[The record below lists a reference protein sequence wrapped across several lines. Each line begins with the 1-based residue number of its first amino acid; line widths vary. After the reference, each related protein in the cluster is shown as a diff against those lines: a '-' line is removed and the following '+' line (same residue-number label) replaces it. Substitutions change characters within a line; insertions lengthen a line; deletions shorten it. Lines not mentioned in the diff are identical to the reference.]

1 MDKAAQ
7 NQANNAAESSTAPN
21 TSGSASEADNPADAS
36 VRPETAAS
44 EGAAQNIT
52 QSDSAQSEND
62 KPESAKQGS
71 TAAEASPAVTSATT
85 SPAEPSPAAS
95 TPAGATALHVD
106 AMRLDSTHSVYSTDL
121 DPDDDYEE
129 VVEEYATTDA
139 PDGTHREER
148 RITRTTHHP
157 RGKQGDPKA
166 DPQKAGSQKAGT
178 QKAGT
183 PGGPDGAAEIIDVGE
198 PETHT
203 TTIRTV
209 TRTVTDPPR
218 RAPRTRLFRTLSKYR
233 GEKNLAAW
241 EERSSRPM
249 FVASVLYLLAFAAPI
264 MSTRI
269 QEPYDAYL
277 NIIQMILWGLFA
289 ADYCIRLYLA
299 PRRLYFITHN
309 LMNLAIV
316 LLPAW
321 RIVSFLAMIHLTTN
335 RQYKRLSELAVK
347 LFGYTAIF
355 IIMFALAIYSVESSE
370 PGAMIRDLP
379 TAYWWT
385 FTTLATVGYGD
396 VYPITGIGRVIAVV
410 VMLYGVGMV
419 AVATGAL
426 ASWIIEKIGGRE
438 EQEYPA
444 TKADVDD
451 LRQEISELRALLAR
465 EYARREAH
473 DYTLRE
479 VVDEEGVH
487 PVPSE
492 AEAARRAGFSTAS
505 GFSAAGFAAAG
516 FTAPA
521 APGAAAAAS
530 AEATSNAAQGAARAG
545 EPADSSASH
554 EVAVR
559 EQEPV
564 ALLEETRQTFT
575 IIREKFS
582 LRSRKQ

>member
-1 MDKAAQ
+1 MDKAEQ
-7 NQANNAAESSTAPN
+7 NQAENTVKNGTAPN
-21 TSGSASEADNPADAS
+21 TSEGNTSGNTSHNTPS
-36 VRPETAAS
+36 NTAANS
-44 EGAAQNIT
+44 PVN
-52 QSDSAQSEND
+52 
-62 KPESAKQGS
+62 
-71 TAAEASPAVTSATT
+71 SPAN
-85 SPAEPSPAAS
+85 SPAESVPAEAA
-95 TPAGATALHVD
+95 TPRMEAVQVD
-106 AMRLDSTHSVYSTDL
+106 AVQIDSARLDSTHSVYSTDL

-157 RGKQGDPKA
+157 HGKGD
-166 DPQKAGSQKAGT
+166 QKAGT
-178 QKAGT
+178 QGN
-183 PGGPDGAAEIIDVGE
+183 PDGDAEIIDAGE

-269 QEPYDAYL
+269 QEPYDGYL
-277 NIIQMILWGLFA
+277 NILQLILWGLFA

-479 VVDEEGVH
+479 VVDEDGVH
-487 PVPSE
+487 PIPSE
-492 AEAARRAGFSTAS
+492 AEAARRTGFNSAGFTAAAS

-516 FTAPA
+516 FTAPGA
-521 APGAAAAAS
+521 AGTPGVAAAAS
-530 AEATSNAAQGAARAG
+530 AEATSNTAPGAARAG
-545 EPADSSASH
+545 EPADSSVSH

-582 LRSRKQ
+582 LRSRK

>member
-1 MDKAAQ
+1 MDKAEQ
-7 NQANNAAESSTAPN
+7 NQAENTVKNGTEPN
-21 TSGSASEADNPADAS
+21 TSAGNAAKAGYIQSAPAES
-36 VRPETAAS
+36 
-44 EGAAQNIT
+44 GAAKT
-52 QSDSAQSEND
+52 GPAKTSAA
-62 KPESAKQGS
+62 KTSAGVAS
-71 TAAEASPAVTSATT
+71 PAGASPAEASPTEA
-85 SPAEPSPAAS
+85 SPAE
-95 TPAGATALHVD
+95 ATALHVD
-106 AMRLDSTHSVYSTDL
+106 AVQIDSARLDSAHSVYSTDL

-129 VVEEYATTDA
+129 VVEEYATTDE

-157 RGKQGDPKA
+157 RGKGD
-166 DPQKAGSQKAGT
+166 QKAGT
-178 QKAGT
+178 QGS
-183 PGGPDGAAEIIDVGE
+183 PDGAAEIIDAMIDAGE

-218 RAPRTRLFRTLSKYR
+218 RAPRTHLFRTLSKYR

-241 EERSSRPM
+241 EERTSKPM

-269 QEPYDAYL
+269 QEPYDGYL

-396 VYPITGIGRVIAVV
+396 VYPVTGIGRVIAVV

-426 ASWIIEKIGGRE
+426 ASWIIEKIGGME

-479 VVDEEGVH
+479 VVDEDGVH

-492 AEAARRAGFSTAS
+492 AEAARRAGSGAAGFGAAGSGAAGFGTAS
-505 GFSAAGFAAAG
+505 GAAETASATAQAATSTAIG
-516 FTAPA
+516 GTAP
-521 APGAAAAAS
+521 G
-530 AEATSNAAQGAARAG
+530 TARAG
-545 EPADSSASH
+545 EPADSSTSH
-554 EVAVR
+554 EVVVR

-575 IIREKFS
+575 IIREKFA
-582 LRSRKQ
+582 LRSRK

>member
-1 MDKAAQ
+1 MLTVQRNRNANATAQSIIHTMDKAEQ
-7 NQANNAAESSTAPN
+7 NQADNTVKNGTAPK
-21 TSGSASEADNPADAS
+21 ASVENNPAGAS
-36 VRPETAAS
+36 VRPETVASETTGSEAAAENTAKTGYTQSAPAESSAAKTSAAAS
-44 EGAAQNIT
+44 
-52 QSDSAQSEND
+52 
-62 KPESAKQGS
+62 
-71 TAAEASPAVTSATT
+71 
-85 SPAEPSPAAS
+85 SPAE
-95 TPAGATALHVD
+95 ATAPRMEATQVD
-106 AMRLDSTHSVYSTDL
+106 AVQIDSARLDSTHAVYSTDL

-157 RGKQGDPKA
+157 RGKGD
-166 DPQKAGSQKAGT
+166 QKAGP
-178 QKAGT
+178 
-183 PGGPDGAAEIIDVGE
+183 PGNPDGAAEIIDAGE

-241 EERSSRPM
+241 EERSSTPM

-269 QEPYDAYL
+269 QEPYDGYL

-321 RIVSFLAMIHLTTN
+321 RIVSFLAMIHLTAN

-479 VVDEEGVH
+479 VVDEDGVH

-492 AEAARRAGFSTAS
+492 AEAARRAGF
-505 GFSAAGFAAAG
+505 G
-516 FTAPA
+516 
-521 APGAAAAAS
+521 APGFGAAEPASAAAS
-530 AEATSNAAQGAARAG
+530 NTAPGAARAG
-545 EPADSSASH
+545 EPADSSTSH

-575 IIREKFS
+575 IIREKFA
-582 LRSRKQ
+582 LRSRK

>member
-1 MDKAAQ
+1 MDKAEQ
-7 NQANNAAESSTAPN
+7 NQAENTVKNGTAPNASVENNPVGASARPETVASETTASEAAAENTAKAGYTQSAPAESSAAK
-21 TSGSASEADNPADAS
+21 TSA
-36 VRPETAAS
+36 AAS
-44 EGAAQNIT
+44 
-52 QSDSAQSEND
+52 
-62 KPESAKQGS
+62 
-71 TAAEASPAVTSATT
+71 
-85 SPAEPSPAAS
+85 SPAE
-95 TPAGATALHVD
+95 ATAPRMEAVQVD
-106 AMRLDSTHSVYSTDL
+106 AVQIDSARLDSTHSVYSTDL

-157 RGKQGDPKA
+157 HGKQGD
-166 DPQKAGSQKAGT
+166 QKTGT
-178 QKAGT
+178 S
-183 PGGPDGAAEIIDVGE
+183 GGPDGAAEIIDAGE

-269 QEPYDAYL
+269 QEPYDGYL
-277 NIIQMILWGLFA
+277 NILQLILWGLFA

-321 RIVSFLAMIHLTTN
+321 RIVSFLAMIYMTAN

-370 PGAMIRDLP
+370 SGAMIRDLP

-479 VVDEEGVH
+479 VVDEDGVH

-492 AEAARRAGFSTAS
+492 AEAARRTGFNSAGFT
-505 GFSAAGFAAAG
+505 AAGFAAAG
-516 FTAPA
+516 FTAPGT
-521 APGAAAAAS
+521 PGVPEPSSATTPEASAAAS
-530 AEATSNAAQGAARAG
+530 NTA
-545 EPADSSASH
+545 SSTSH

-582 LRSRKQ
+582 LRSRK

>member
-1 MDKAAQ
+1 MDKAEQ
-7 NQANNAAESSTAPN
+7 NQAENTVKNGTAPN
-21 TSGSASEADNPADAS
+21 TSEGNTSGNISGDNPAGAS
-36 VRPETAAS
+36 VRPETTASETAPAAAS
-44 EGAAQNIT
+44 
-52 QSDSAQSEND
+52 
-62 KPESAKQGS
+62 P
-71 TAAEASPAVTSATT
+71 AEASSAAA
-85 SPAEPSPAAS
+85 SPAES
-95 TPAGATALHVD
+95 TALHVD
-106 AMRLDSTHSVYSTDL
+106 AVQIDNARLDSAHSVYSTDL

-157 RGKQGDPKA
+157 RGKGD
-166 DPQKAGSQKAGT
+166 QKAGAPKTGSQKADSQGN
-178 QKAGT
+178 
-183 PGGPDGAAEIIDVGE
+183 PDDAAEMIDPGE

-269 QEPYDAYL
+269 QEPYDGYL

-321 RIVSFLAMIHLTTN
+321 RIVSFLAMIYMTAN

-396 VYPITGIGRVIAVV
+396 VYPVTGIGRVIAVV

-479 VVDEEGVH
+479 VVDEDGVH

-492 AEAARRAGFSTAS
+492 AEAARRAGF
-505 GFSAAGFAAAG
+505 GAAG
-516 FTAPA
+516 FTAP
-521 APGAAAAAS
+521 GAAEPASAAAQKAS
-530 AEATSNAAQGAARAG
+530 AEATSNTAPGAAPSAVQAG
-545 EPADSSASH
+545 EPADSSTSH
-554 EVAVR
+554 EVVVR

-575 IIREKFS
+575 IIREKFA
-582 LRSRKQ
+582 LRSRK

>member
-1 MDKAAQ
+1 MDKAEQ
-7 NQANNAAESSTAPN
+7 NQAENTVKNGTAPN
-21 TSGSASEADNPADAS
+21 KSSSPTGDAPVHAESAASETSASEAAAEN
-36 VRPETAAS
+36 TAQA
-44 EGAAQNIT
+44 GYT
-52 QSDSAQSEND
+52 QSAPAETSA
-62 KPESAKQGS
+62 AK
-71 TAAEASPAVTSATT
+71 TEASPA
-85 SPAEPSPAAS
+85 AAN
-95 TPAGATALHVD
+95 TVQVD
-106 AMRLDSTHSVYSTDL
+106 AMRLDSSRAVYSNDL
-121 DPDDDYEE
+121 NPDDDYEE

-157 RGKQGDPKA
+157 HGKGD
-166 DPQKAGSQKAGT
+166 QKAGT

-183 PGGPDGAAEIIDVGE
+183 QGSPDGAPEIIDAGE

-209 TRTVTDPPR
+209 TRTETHPEAP
-218 RAPRTRLFRTLSKYR
+218 AHTPRTRLFRTLSKYR

-241 EERSSRPM
+241 EDRTSTPM

-269 QEPYDAYL
+269 QEPYDGYL
-277 NIIQMILWGLFA
+277 NIIQLILWGLFA
-289 ADYCIRLYLA
+289 ADYCVRLYLA

-321 RIVSFLAMIHLTTN
+321 RIVSFLAMIHLTAN
-335 RQYKRLSELAVK
+335 RQYKRLSELAMK

-410 VMLYGVGMV
+410 VMLYGVGLV

-426 ASWIIEKIGGRE
+426 ASWIIEKIGGVE
-438 EQEYPA
+438 EQEHPA

-473 DYTLRE
+473 DCRLRE
-479 VVDEEGVH
+479 VVDEDGVH

-492 AEAARRAGFSTAS
+492 AEAARRDGFAGA
-505 GFSAAGFAAAG
+505 GFSAAGFAA
-516 FTAPA
+516 
-521 APGAAAAAS
+521 PGAASAAS
-530 AEATSNAAQGAARAG
+530 AEATPGAARADDSG
-545 EPADSSASH
+545 EASAPSTSH

-582 LRSRKQ
+582 LRSRK

>member
-21 TSGSASEADNPADAS
+21 TSGSASEADNPAGAS
-36 VRPETAAS
+36 VRPETTASETAPAAAS
-44 EGAAQNIT
+44 
-52 QSDSAQSEND
+52 
-62 KPESAKQGS
+62 P
-71 TAAEASPAVTSATT
+71 AEASSAAA
-85 SPAEPSPAAS
+85 SPAES
-95 TPAGATALHVD
+95 TALHVD
-106 AMRLDSTHSVYSTDL
+106 AVQIDSARLDSTHSVYSTDL
-121 DPDDDYEE
+121 NPDDDYEE

-157 RGKQGDPKA
+157 HGKGD
-166 DPQKAGSQKAGT
+166 QKAGT

-183 PGGPDGAAEIIDVGE
+183 QGNPDSAAEIIDAGE

-269 QEPYDAYL
+269 QEPYDGYL
-277 NIIQMILWGLFA
+277 NILQLILWGLFA

-451 LRQEISELRALLAR
+451 LHQEISELRALLAR
-465 EYARREAH
+465 EYARREAR

-479 VVDEEGVH
+479 VVDEDGVH

-492 AEAARRAGFSTAS
+492 AEAARRAGFS
-505 GFSAAGFAAAG
+505 AAGFAAAG
-516 FTAPA
+516 FTAPGAAEPASA
-521 APGAAAAAS
+521 APAAS
-530 AEATSNAAQGAARAG
+530 AEATSNTAPGAARAG
-545 EPADSSASH
+545 EPADSSTSH

-582 LRSRKQ
+582 LRSRK

>member
-1 MDKAAQ
+1 MDKAEQ
-7 NQANNAAESSTAPN
+7 NQAENTVKNGTAPN
-21 TSGSASEADNPADAS
+21 TSAGNTSGNTSGNIPGNSPVGAS
-36 VRPETAAS
+36 VRPETTASGTTAS
-44 EGAAQNIT
+44 E
-52 QSDSAQSEND
+52 
-62 KPESAKQGS
+62 
-71 TAAEASPAVTSATT
+71 TAPAEASPAES
-85 SPAEPSPAAS
+85 
-95 TPAGATALHVD
+95 TALHVD
-106 AMRLDSTHSVYSTDL
+106 AVQIDSARLDSAHSVYSADL

-157 RGKQGDPKA
+157 RGKGD
-166 DPQKAGSQKAGT
+166 QKAGALNAGDQKAGT
-178 QKAGT
+178 QGN
-183 PGGPDGAAEIIDVGE
+183 PDGAAEMIGAEMIDAGE

-233 GEKNLAAW
+233 GEKNLAEW

-269 QEPYDAYL
+269 QEPYDGYL

-370 PGAMIRDLP
+370 PGTMIRDLP

-396 VYPITGIGRVIAVV
+396 VYPVTGIGRVIAVV

-479 VVDEEGVH
+479 VVDEDGVH

-492 AEAARRAGFSTAS
+492 AEAARRAGSD
-505 GFSAAGFAAAG
+505 AAG
-516 FTAPA
+516 FTAPVA
-521 APGAAAAAS
+521 SEATSNTAPGAAPS
-530 AEATSNAAQGAARAG
+530 AVQAG
-545 EPADSSASH
+545 EPADSSTSH
-554 EVAVR
+554 EVVVR
-559 EQEPV
+559 EQEPI

-575 IIREKFS
+575 IIREKFA
-582 LRSRKQ
+582 LRSRK

>member
-1 MDKAAQ
+1 MDKAEQ
-7 NQANNAAESSTAPN
+7 NQADNTVKNGTAPK
-21 TSGSASEADNPADAS
+21 ASVENNPAGAS
-36 VRPETAAS
+36 VRPETTASETAPAAAS
-44 EGAAQNIT
+44 
-52 QSDSAQSEND
+52 
-62 KPESAKQGS
+62 P
-71 TAAEASPAVTSATT
+71 AEASSAAA
-85 SPAEPSPAAS
+85 SPAES
-95 TPAGATALHVD
+95 TALHVD
-106 AMRLDSTHSVYSTDL
+106 AVQIDSARLDSTHSVYSSDL

-157 RGKQGDPKA
+157 HGKGD
-166 DPQKAGSQKAGT
+166 QKAGT
-178 QKAGT
+178 QKAGAQSN
-183 PGGPDGAAEIIDVGE
+183 PDGAAEIIDAGE

-241 EERSSRPM
+241 EERSSTPM

-479 VVDEEGVH
+479 VVDEDGVH

-492 AEAARRAGFSTAS
+492 AEAARRTGFGTAGFSAT
-505 GFSAAGFAAAG
+505 GF
-516 FTAPA
+516 A
-521 APGAAAAAS
+521 APGAS
-530 AEATSNAAQGAARAG
+530 ADAPNAVPTEESAG
-545 EPADSSASH
+545 SSASH

>member
-1 MDKAAQ
+1 MDKAEQ
-7 NQANNAAESSTAPN
+7 NHVENTVKNGTAPN
-21 TSGSASEADNPADAS
+21 TSADNIPGN
-36 VRPETAAS
+36 TAAS
-44 EGAAQNIT
+44 SPA
-52 QSDSAQSEND
+52 DSAS
-62 KPESAKQGS
+62 
-71 TAAEASPAVTSATT
+71 AEATAPGMEAVQADAVQIDSA
-85 SPAEPSPAAS
+85 
-95 TPAGATALHVD
+95 
-106 AMRLDSTHSVYSTDL
+106 RLDSTHSLYSTDL

-157 RGKQGDPKA
+157 RGKQGDPNA
-166 DPQKAGSQKAGT
+166 DSQKAGS
-178 QKAGT
+178 
-183 PGGPDGAAEIIDVGE
+183 PGNPDGSAEIIDAGE

-241 EERSSRPM
+241 EERSSTPM

-277 NIIQMILWGLFA
+277 NIVQMILWSLFA

-335 RQYKRLSELAVK
+335 RQYKRLSELAMK

-410 VMLYGVGMV
+410 VMLYGVGLV

-479 VVDEEGVH
+479 VVDEDGVY

-492 AEAARRAGFSTAS
+492 AEAARRAGFNSAGFSTAS

-516 FTAPA
+516 FTAPGTPG
-521 APGAAAAAS
+521 APGTSGVAGAPAEPASTATSAASAAAS
-530 AEATSNAAQGAARAG
+530 NTTPGAARAG

>member
-1 MDKAAQ
+1 MDRMAR
-7 NQANNAAESSTAPN
+7 NQAEHENKLEK
-21 TSGSASEADNPADAS
+21 NPAETDPAGAS
-36 VRPETAAS
+36 VRPETTASRTTAS
-44 EGAAQNIT
+44 E
-52 QSDSAQSEND
+52 
-62 KPESAKQGS
+62 
-71 TAAEASPAVTSATT
+71 TAPAEASPAEANPAAA
-85 SPAEPSPAAS
+85 SPAEASPAES
-95 TPAGATALHVD
+95 TALHVD
-106 AMRLDSTHSVYSTDL
+106 AVQIDSAHAVYSTDL

-157 RGKQGDPKA
+157 RGKGD
-166 DPQKAGSQKAGT
+166 

-183 PGGPDGAAEIIDVGE
+183 PNTGTRGNPDGAAEMIDAGE

-241 EERSSRPM
+241 EERSSTPM

-269 QEPYDAYL
+269 QEPYDGYL

-396 VYPITGIGRVIAVV
+396 VYPVTGIGRVIAVV

-479 VVDEEGVH
+479 VVDEDGVH
-487 PVPSE
+487 PIPSE
-492 AEAARRAGFSTAS
+492 AEAARRAGFGAPSFGAAEPA
-505 GFSAAGFAAAG
+505 SAA
-516 FTAPA
+516 TSNT
-521 APGAAAAAS
+521 APGAAR
-530 AEATSNAAQGAARAG
+530 TG
-545 EPADSSASH
+545 EPADSSTSH

-559 EQEPV
+559 EQEPI

-575 IIREKFS
+575 IIREKFA
-582 LRSRKQ
+582 LRSRK

>member
-1 MDKAAQ
+1 MDKAEQ
-7 NQANNAAESSTAPN
+7 NQAENTVKNGTAPN
-21 TSGSASEADNPADAS
+21 
-36 VRPETAAS
+36 AS
-44 EGAAQNIT
+44 EGNTSRNIPG
-52 QSDSAQSEND
+52 NN
-62 KPESAKQGS
+62 PGN
-71 TAAEASPAVTSATT
+71 TATSSPAS
-85 SPAEPSPAAS
+85 SPAESASAEAA
-95 TPAGATALHVD
+95 TPGMEAVQVD
-106 AMRLDSTHSVYSTDL
+106 AVQIDSARLDSTHSVYSNDL

-157 RGKQGDPKA
+157 HGKGD
-166 DPQKAGSQKAGT
+166 

-233 GEKNLAAW
+233 GEKNLAEW

-269 QEPYDAYL
+269 QEPYDGYL

-355 IIMFALAIYSVESSE
+355 IIMFALSIYSVESSE

-379 TAYWWT
+379 TAYWWM

-396 VYPITGIGRVIAVV
+396 VYPVTGIGRVIAVI
-410 VMLYGVGMV
+410 VMLYGGGLV

-426 ASWIIEKIGGRE
+426 ASWIIEKFGGRE

-465 EYARREAH
+465 EYARREAR

-479 VVDEEGVH
+479 VVDEDGVH
-487 PVPSE
+487 PVPSD
-492 AEAARRAGFSTAS
+492 AEAARRAGFS
-505 GFSAAGFAAAG
+505 AAAG
-516 FTAPA
+516 FTAPGTPG

-530 AEATSNAAQGAARAG
+530 AEATPNTAPGAARAG

>member
-1 MDKAAQ
+1 MDKAEQ
-7 NQANNAAESSTAPN
+7 NQTDNTVKNGTAPN
-21 TSGSASEADNPADAS
+21 TSGNTSGNIPGNSPAGAS
-36 VRPETAAS
+36 VRSETTASGPAVSEAAPA
-44 EGAAQNIT
+44 EAIPAEATTPRMEAVQADAVQI
-52 QSDSAQSEND
+52 DSA
-62 KPESAKQGS
+62 
-71 TAAEASPAVTSATT
+71 
-85 SPAEPSPAAS
+85 
-95 TPAGATALHVD
+95 
-106 AMRLDSTHSVYSTDL
+106 RLDSAHSVYSTDL

-129 VVEEYATTDA
+129 VVEEYATTDE

-157 RGKQGDPKA
+157 HGKGD
-166 DPQKAGSQKAGT
+166 QKAGT

-183 PGGPDGAAEIIDVGE
+183 QGNPDDAAEIIDAGE

-218 RAPRTRLFRTLSKYR
+218 RTPRTRLFRTLSKYR

-241 EERSSRPM
+241 EDRTSTPM

-269 QEPYDAYL
+269 QEPYDGYL

-289 ADYCIRLYLA
+289 ADYCVRLYLA

-321 RIVSFLAMIHLTTN
+321 RIVSFLAMIHLTAN
-335 RQYKRLSELAVK
+335 RQYKRLSELGMK

-355 IIMFALAIYSVESSE
+355 IIMFALSIYSVESSE

-379 TAYWWT
+379 TAYWWM

-396 VYPITGIGRVIAVV
+396 VYPVTGIGRVIAVI
-410 VMLYGVGMV
+410 VMLYGGGLV

-426 ASWIIEKIGGRE
+426 ASWIIEKFGGRE

-465 EYARREAH
+465 EYARREAR

-479 VVDEEGVH
+479 VVDEDGVH
-487 PVPSE
+487 PVPSD
-492 AEAARRAGFSTAS
+492 AEAARRAGFGTA
-505 GFSAAGFAAAG
+505 GFSATGF
-516 FTAPA
+516 A
-521 APGAAAAAS
+521 APGAS
-530 AEATSNAAQGAARAG
+530 ADAPNAAPAEEPG
-545 EPADSSASH
+545 ESSTSH

>member
-1 MDKAAQ
+1 MDKAEQ
-7 NQANNAAESSTAPN
+7 NQADNTVKNGTAPK
-21 TSGSASEADNPADAS
+21 ASVENNPAGAS
-36 VRPETAAS
+36 VRPETVASETTGSEAAAENTAKTGYTQSAPAESSAAKTSAAAS
-44 EGAAQNIT
+44 
-52 QSDSAQSEND
+52 
-62 KPESAKQGS
+62 
-71 TAAEASPAVTSATT
+71 
-85 SPAEPSPAAS
+85 SPAEATTPRIEAAQ
-95 TPAGATALHVD
+95 VD
-106 AMRLDSTHSVYSTDL
+106 AVQIDSARLDSSRAVYSTDL

-157 RGKQGDPKA
+157 RGKQGD
-166 DPQKAGSQKAGT
+166 QKGT
-178 QKAGT
+178 
-183 PGGPDGAAEIIDVGE
+183 PDGAPEIIDAGE

-241 EERSSRPM
+241 EDRTSTPM

-269 QEPYDAYL
+269 QEPYDGYL
-277 NIIQMILWGLFA
+277 NIIQLILWGLFA
-289 ADYCIRLYLA
+289 ADYCVRLYLA

-321 RIVSFLAMIHLTTN
+321 RIVSFLAMIHLTAN
-335 RQYKRLSELAVK
+335 RQYKRLSELAMK

-355 IIMFALAIYSVESSE
+355 IIMFALSIYSVESSE

-410 VMLYGVGMV
+410 VMLYGVGLV

-426 ASWIIEKIGGRE
+426 ASWIIEKIGGVE
-438 EQEYPA
+438 EQEHPA

-473 DYTLRE
+473 DCRLRE
-479 VVDEEGVH
+479 VVDEDGVH

-492 AEAARRAGFSTAS
+492 AEAARSAGFSTAS

-516 FTAPA
+516 FTAPG
-521 APGAAAAAS
+521 APGTSGATAAAS
-530 AEATSNAAQGAARAG
+530 AAASNTVPGAARAG

>member
-1 MDKAAQ
+1 MDKAEQ
-7 NQANNAAESSTAPN
+7 NQAENTVKNGTAPN
-21 TSGSASEADNPADAS
+21 TSAGNSSGDSLAGAS
-36 VRPETAAS
+36 VRPETTASETAPAAAS
-44 EGAAQNIT
+44 
-52 QSDSAQSEND
+52 
-62 KPESAKQGS
+62 P
-71 TAAEASPAVTSATT
+71 AEASPAES
-85 SPAEPSPAAS
+85 
-95 TPAGATALHVD
+95 TALPVD
-106 AMRLDSTHSVYSTDL
+106 AVQIDSARLDSAHAVYSTDL

-129 VVEEYATTDA
+129 VVEEYATTDE

-157 RGKQGDPKA
+157 RGKGDPKA
-166 DPQKAGSQKAGT
+166 GAPNAGALKTGARKTGSQKAGT
-178 QKAGT
+178 QGN
-183 PGGPDGAAEIIDVGE
+183 PDGAAEMIDAEMIDAGE

-233 GEKNLAAW
+233 GEKNLAEW
-241 EERSSRPM
+241 EDRSSTPM

-269 QEPYDAYL
+269 QEPYDGYL

-321 RIVSFLAMIHLTTN
+321 RIVSFLAMIYMTAN

-370 PGAMIRDLP
+370 PGTMIRDLP

-396 VYPITGIGRVIAVV
+396 VYPVTGIGRVIAVV

-479 VVDEEGVH
+479 VVDEDGVH

-492 AEAARRAGFSTAS
+492 AEAARRAGF
-505 GFSAAGFAAAG
+505 GAAGFGATGFTAEGFTAEG

-521 APGAAAAAS
+521 AS
-530 AEATSNAAQGAARAG
+530 EATSNTAPGAAPGTAQAG
-545 EPADSSASH
+545 EPADSSTSY

-559 EQEPV
+559 EQEPI

-575 IIREKFS
+575 IIREKFA
-582 LRSRKQ
+582 LRSRK

>member
-1 MDKAAQ
+1 MDKAEQ
-7 NQANNAAESSTAPN
+7 NQAENTVKNGTAPN
-21 TSGSASEADNPADAS
+21 ASAGNTSSNISGDNPAGAS
-36 VRPETAAS
+36 VRPETTASETAPAAAS
-44 EGAAQNIT
+44 
-52 QSDSAQSEND
+52 
-62 KPESAKQGS
+62 P
-71 TAAEASPAVTSATT
+71 AEASSAAA
-85 SPAEPSPAAS
+85 SPAES
-95 TPAGATALHVD
+95 TALHVD
-106 AMRLDSTHSVYSTDL
+106 AVQIDSARLDSTHSVYSTDL

-157 RGKQGDPKA
+157 HGKGD
-166 DPQKAGSQKAGT
+166 QKAGT
-178 QKAGT
+178 QGN
-183 PGGPDGAAEIIDVGE
+183 PDGAAEIIDAGE

-269 QEPYDAYL
+269 QEPYDGYL

-479 VVDEEGVH
+479 VVDEDGVH
-487 PVPSE
+487 PIPSE
-492 AEAARRAGFSTAS
+492 AEAARRTGFGTAGFSAT
-505 GFSAAGFAAAG
+505 GFAAAG

-545 EPADSSASH
+545 EPAESSASH

-582 LRSRKQ
+582 LRSRK

>member
-1 MDKAAQ
+1 MDKAEQ
-7 NQANNAAESSTAPN
+7 NQAENTVKNGTAPKASVEN
-21 TSGSASEADNPADAS
+21 NPAGVSVRSETVASETTGS
-36 VRPETAAS
+36 ETA
-44 EGAAQNIT
+44 
-52 QSDSAQSEND
+52 
-62 KPESAKQGS
+62 P
-71 TAAEASPAVTSATT
+71 AEASPTEAT
-85 SPAEPSPAAS
+85 PAEAAA
-95 TPAGATALHVD
+95 PGMEAVQVD
-106 AMRLDSTHSVYSTDL
+106 AVQIDSARLDSTHSVYSTDL

-157 RGKQGDPKA
+157 HGKGD
-166 DPQKAGSQKAGT
+166 QKAGT
-178 QKAGT
+178 QGN
-183 PGGPDGAAEIIDVGE
+183 PDGAAEIIDAGE

-241 EERSSRPM
+241 EDRSSRPM

-269 QEPYDAYL
+269 QEPYDGYL
-277 NIIQMILWGLFA
+277 NILQLILWGLFA

-321 RIVSFLAMIHLTTN
+321 RIVSFLAMIYMTAN

-479 VVDEEGVH
+479 VVDEDGVH

-492 AEAARRAGFSTAS
+492 AEAARRTGFGTAGFSAT
-505 GFSAAGFAAAG
+505 GFAA
-516 FTAPA
+516 PS
-521 APGAAAAAS
+521 AS
-530 AEATSNAAQGAARAG
+530 ADAPNAVPT
-545 EPADSSASH
+545 EESADSSTPH

>member
-1 MDKAAQ
+1 MDKAEQ
-7 NQANNAAESSTAPN
+7 NQANNTAENSTTPAA
-21 TSGSASEADNPADAS
+21 SGSSLGSAAGSAPKVNSPAGAPVCPEA
-36 VRPETAAS
+36 AAS
-44 EGAAQNIT
+44 ETPAQN
-52 QSDSAQSEND
+52 SAQQD
-62 KPESAKQGS
+62 SAKQGS
-71 TAAEASPAVTSATT
+71 TAAETT
-85 SPAEPSPAAS
+85 PAAS
-95 TPAGATALHVD
+95 APAEATALHVD
-106 AMRLDSTHSVYSTDL
+106 AVRLDSSHSVYSADL

-129 VVEEYATTDA
+129 VVEEYATTDE

-157 RGKQGDPKA
+157 HGKQGDPQA
-166 DPQKAGSQKAGT
+166 NAQ
-178 QKAGT
+178 
-183 PGGPDGAAEIIDVGE
+183 GAPEIIDAGE

-241 EERSSRPM
+241 EDRTSTPM

-269 QEPYDAYL
+269 QEPYDGYL
-277 NIIQMILWGLFA
+277 NIIQLILWGLFA
-289 ADYCIRLYLA
+289 ADYCVRLYLA

-321 RIVSFLAMIHLTTN
+321 RIVSFLAMIHLTAN
-335 RQYKRLSELAVK
+335 RQYKRLSELAMK

-370 PGAMIRDLP
+370 PGSMIRDLP

-396 VYPITGIGRVIAVV
+396 VYPVTGIGRVIAVV

-426 ASWIIEKIGGRE
+426 ASWIIEKIGGME
-438 EQEYPA
+438 EQEHPA

-473 DYTLRE
+473 DCRLRE

-492 AEAARRAGFSTAS
+492 AEAARSTGFVAAESGSATSTGTSRAARDDDS
-505 GFSAAGFAAAG
+505 GE
-516 FTAPA
+516 
-521 APGAAAAAS
+521 AS
-530 AEATSNAAQGAARAG
+530 A
-545 EPADSSASH
+545 SSTSH

>member
-7 NQANNAAESSTAPN
+7 NQANNTAENSTTPAA
-21 TSGSASEADNPADAS
+21 SGSAPEANSPAGAS
-36 VRPETAAS
+36 VRPEAAAS
-44 EGAAQNIT
+44 ETPAQN
-52 QSDSAQSEND
+52 SAQQDST
-62 KPESAKQGS
+62 KQGS
-71 TAAEASPAVTSATT
+71 AAAETT
-85 SPAEPSPAAS
+85 PAAS
-95 TPAGATALHVD
+95 TSAASAPAGAPALHVD
-106 AMRLDSTHSVYSTDL
+106 AVQIDSAPLASTHSVYSPAL
-121 DPDDDYEE
+121 DPADDYEE

-157 RGKQGDPKA
+157 HGKQGD
-166 DPQKAGSQKAGT
+166 QKGT
-178 QKAGT
+178 QKSGT
-183 PGGPDGAAEIIDVGE
+183 QGSPDGAAEIIDAGE
-198 PETHT
+198 PETRT

-241 EERSSRPM
+241 EERSSTPM

-479 VVDEEGVH
+479 VVDEDGVH

-492 AEAARRAGFSTAS
+492 AEAAHRTGFGTAGFSAT
-505 GFSAAGFAAAG
+505 GFAAPSASAD
-516 FTAPA
+516 APNA
-521 APGAAAAAS
+521 APTEES
-530 AEATSNAAQGAARAG
+530 AE
-545 EPADSSASH
+545 SSASH

>member
-1 MDKAAQ
+1 MDKAEQ
-7 NQANNAAESSTAPN
+7 NQAENTVKNGTAPN
-21 TSGSASEADNPADAS
+21 TSAGNSSAENTSGNIPANSAGNSPAGAS
-36 VRPETAAS
+36 VRPETTAS
-44 EGAAQNIT
+44 ETAPAA
-52 QSDSAQSEND
+52 
-62 KPESAKQGS
+62 
-71 TAAEASPAVTSATT
+71 ASPAAA
-85 SPAEPSPAAS
+85 SPAES
-95 TPAGATALHVD
+95 TALPVD
-106 AMRLDSTHSVYSTDL
+106 AVQIDSARLDSAHAVYSTDL

-157 RGKQGDPKA
+157 RGKGD
-166 DPQKAGSQKAGT
+166 QKAGAPNADAPKTGTRKAGT
-178 QKAGT
+178 QGN
-183 PGGPDGAAEIIDVGE
+183 PDDPAAEIIDAGE

-241 EERSSRPM
+241 EERSSTPM

-269 QEPYDAYL
+269 QEPYDGYL

-396 VYPITGIGRVIAVV
+396 VYPVTGIGRVIAVV

-479 VVDEEGVH
+479 VVDEDGVH

-492 AEAARRAGFSTAS
+492 AEAARRAGFS
-505 GFSAAGFAAAG
+505 AAGFGAAE
-516 FTAPA
+516 PA
-521 APGAAAAAS
+521 SAVASTTAPGAVRN
-530 AEATSNAAQGAARAG
+530 TAQAG
-545 EPADSSASH
+545 DPADSSTSH

-575 IIREKFS
+575 IIREKFA
-582 LRSRKQ
+582 LRSRK

>member
-1 MDKAAQ
+1 MLTVQRNRNANATAQSIIHTMDKAEQ
-7 NQANNAAESSTAPN
+7 NQADNTVENGTAPN
-21 TSGSASEADNPADAS
+21 TSGNIPGNNPAGAS
-36 VRPETAAS
+36 VRPETVAS
-44 EGAAQNIT
+44 EAAAENT
-52 QSDSAQSEND
+52 ASE
-62 KPESAKQGS
+62 
-71 TAAEASPAVTSATT
+71 TAPAEASPTEATPAEATT
-85 SPAEPSPAAS
+85 PRMEAVQ
-95 TPAGATALHVD
+95 VD
-106 AMRLDSTHSVYSTDL
+106 AVQIDSARLDSTHSVYSTDL

-157 RGKQGDPKA
+157 HGKQGDPKA
-166 DPQKAGSQKAGT
+166 GT
-178 QKAGT
+178 QKAGS
-183 PGGPDGAAEIIDVGE
+183 PGGPDGDAEIIDVGE
-198 PETHT
+198 PETRT

-269 QEPYDAYL
+269 QEPYDGYL

-479 VVDEEGVH
+479 VVDEDGVH

-492 AEAARRAGFSTAS
+492 AEAARRAGFSAG
-505 GFSAAGFAAAG
+505 GFGAAGFAAAG

-521 APGAAAAAS
+521 AAAAS
-530 AEATSNAAQGAARAG
+530 AEATSNTAQGAAQAG

>member
-1 MDKAAQ
+1 MDKAEQ
-7 NQANNAAESSTAPN
+7 NQAENTVKNGTTPNASEGNTAGN
-21 TSGSASEADNPADAS
+21 TAGSASGN
-36 VRPETAAS
+36 TAAS
-44 EGAAQNIT
+44 
-52 QSDSAQSEND
+52 
-62 KPESAKQGS
+62 
-71 TAAEASPAVTSATT
+71 SPVN
-85 SPAEPSPAAS
+85 SPAESASAEATTPGMEAAQ
-95 TPAGATALHVD
+95 VD
-106 AMRLDSTHSVYSTDL
+106 AVQIDSARLDSTHSVYSTDL

-157 RGKQGDPKA
+157 HGKGD
-166 DPQKAGSQKAGT
+166 QKAGT

-183 PGGPDGAAEIIDVGE
+183 QGNPDSAAEIIDAGE

-269 QEPYDAYL
+269 QEPYDGYL
-277 NIIQMILWGLFA
+277 NILQLILWGLFA

-479 VVDEEGVH
+479 VVDEDGVH

-516 FTAPA
+516 FTAPG
-521 APGAAAAAS
+521 APGTSGATAAAS
-530 AEATSNAAQGAARAG
+530 AEATSNTAQGAARAG
-545 EPADSSASH
+545 EPADSSTSH

-582 LRSRKQ
+582 LRSRK

>member
-1 MDKAAQ
+1 MDKAEQ
-7 NQANNAAESSTAPN
+7 NQAENTVKNGTTPN
-21 TSGSASEADNPADAS
+21 TSEGNTSGNISGDNPAGAS
-36 VRPETAAS
+36 VRPETTASETAPAAAS
-44 EGAAQNIT
+44 
-52 QSDSAQSEND
+52 
-62 KPESAKQGS
+62 P
-71 TAAEASPAVTSATT
+71 AEASSAAA
-85 SPAEPSPAAS
+85 SPAES
-95 TPAGATALHVD
+95 TALHVD
-106 AMRLDSTHSVYSTDL
+106 AVQIDSARLDSTHSVYSTDL
-121 DPDDDYEE
+121 NPDDDYEE

-157 RGKQGDPKA
+157 HGKGD
-166 DPQKAGSQKAGT
+166 

-183 PGGPDGAAEIIDVGE
+183 PKAGTQGNPDGAAEIIDAGE

-241 EERSSRPM
+241 EDRTSTPM

-269 QEPYDAYL
+269 QEPYDGYL

-289 ADYCIRLYLA
+289 ADYCVRLYLA

-451 LRQEISELRALLAR
+451 LHQEISELRALLAR
-465 EYARREAH
+465 EYARREAR

-479 VVDEEGVH
+479 VVDEDGVH

-492 AEAARRAGFSTAS
+492 AEAARRAGFS
-505 GFSAAGFAAAG
+505 AAGFAAAG
-516 FTAPA
+516 FTAPGAAEPASA
-521 APGAAAAAS
+521 APAAS
-530 AEATSNAAQGAARAG
+530 AEATSNTAPGAARAG
-545 EPADSSASH
+545 EPADSSTSH

-582 LRSRKQ
+582 LRSRK

>member
-1 MDKAAQ
+1 MDKAEQ
-7 NQANNAAESSTAPN
+7 NQADNTVANSTTPNKSSSPTGDTSVHAESAASET
-21 TSGSASEADNPADAS
+21 SASEA
-36 VRPETAAS
+36 AA
-44 EGAAQNIT
+44 ENAVKAGYT
-52 QSDSAQSEND
+52 QSAPAET
-62 KPESAKQGS
+62 S
-71 TAAEASPAVTSATT
+71 TGVASPSEASPA
-85 SPAEPSPAAS
+85 AAN
-95 TPAGATALHVD
+95 TVQVD

-129 VVEEYATTDA
+129 VVEEYATTDE

-157 RGKQGDPKA
+157 HGKGDP
-166 DPQKAGSQKAGT
+166 
-178 QKAGT
+178 KAGT

-241 EERSSRPM
+241 EERSSTPM

-451 LRQEISELRALLAR
+451 LRQEISELRAMLAR

-479 VVDEEGVH
+479 VVDEDGVH

-492 AEAARRAGFSTAS
+492 AEAARRTGFGTAGFSAT
-505 GFSAAGFAAAG
+505 GFAA
-516 FTAPA
+516 PS
-521 APGAAAAAS
+521 AS
-530 AEATSNAAQGAARAG
+530 ADAPNAVPT
-545 EPADSSASH
+545 EESADSSASH

-582 LRSRKQ
+582 LRSRK

>member
-1 MDKAAQ
+1 MDKAEQ
-7 NQANNAAESSTAPN
+7 NQAENTVKNGTAPN
-21 TSGSASEADNPADAS
+21 TSEGNTAGSASGN
-36 VRPETAAS
+36 TAA
-44 EGAAQNIT
+44 N
-52 QSDSAQSEND
+52 
-62 KPESAKQGS
+62 
-71 TAAEASPAVTSATT
+71 SPAS
-85 SPAEPSPAAS
+85 SPAESVSAEAAA
-95 TPAGATALHVD
+95 PGMEAVQAD
-106 AMRLDSTHSVYSTDL
+106 AVQIDSARLDSTHSVYSTDL
-121 DPDDDYEE
+121 NPDDDYEE

-157 RGKQGDPKA
+157 HGKGD
-166 DPQKAGSQKAGT
+166 

-183 PGGPDGAAEIIDVGE
+183 PNTGSPKAGTQGNPDDAAEIIDAGE

-479 VVDEEGVH
+479 VVDEDSVH

-492 AEAARRAGFSTAS
+492 AEAARRTGFGTAGFSAT
-505 GFSAAGFAAAG
+505 GFAAPSASAD
-516 FTAPA
+516 APNA
-521 APGAAAAAS
+521 APTEES
-530 AEATSNAAQGAARAG
+530 
-545 EPADSSASH
+545 ADSSASH

>member
-1 MDKAAQ
+1 MDKAEQ
-7 NQANNAAESSTAPN
+7 NQAENTVKNGTAPN
-21 TSGSASEADNPADAS
+21 TSAS
-36 VRPETAAS
+36 
-44 EGAAQNIT
+44 
-52 QSDSAQSEND
+52 
-62 KPESAKQGS
+62 
-71 TAAEASPAVTSATT
+71 SPVN
-85 SPAEPSPAAS
+85 SPAESASAEAA
-95 TPAGATALHVD
+95 TPGMEAVQVD
-106 AMRLDSTHSVYSTDL
+106 AVQIDSAHLDSTHSVYSTDL

-157 RGKQGDPKA
+157 HGKGDPKA
-166 DPQKAGSQKAGT
+166 GTRKAGAQDN
-178 QKAGT
+178 
-183 PGGPDGAAEIIDVGE
+183 PDGAAEIIDAGE

-269 QEPYDAYL
+269 QEPYDGYL
-277 NIIQMILWGLFA
+277 NILQLILWGLFA

-321 RIVSFLAMIHLTTN
+321 RIVSFLAMIYMTAN

-479 VVDEEGVH
+479 VVDEDGVH

-492 AEAARRAGFSTAS
+492 AEAARSAGFSAGGFGVT
-505 GFSAAGFAAAG
+505 GFSAAGFAAPGASAD
-516 FTAPA
+516 APNA
-521 APGAAAAAS
+521 APTEES
-530 AEATSNAAQGAARAG
+530 
-545 EPADSSASH
+545 ADSSTPH

>member
-21 TSGSASEADNPADAS
+21 TSGSASEADNPAGAS

-71 TAAEASPAVTSATT
+71 TAAEASPAVTSAAT
-85 SPAEPSPAAS
+85 SPAESSPAAS

-121 DPDDDYEE
+121 DPDDYEE

-157 RGKQGDPKA
+157 HGKGD
-166 DPQKAGSQKAGT
+166 QKAGT

-183 PGGPDGAAEIIDVGE
+183 QGNPDSAAEIIDAGE

-269 QEPYDAYL
+269 QEPYDGYL
-277 NIIQMILWGLFA
+277 NILQLILWGLFA

-465 EYARREAH
+465 EYARREAR

-479 VVDEEGVH
+479 VVDEDGVH

-492 AEAARRAGFSTAS
+492 AEAARHTGFGTAGFSAT
-505 GFSAAGFAAAG
+505 GFAAPSASAD
-516 FTAPA
+516 APNA
-521 APGAAAAAS
+521 APTEES
-530 AEATSNAAQGAARAG
+530 AE
-545 EPADSSASH
+545 SSTSH

-582 LRSRKQ
+582 LRSRK

>member
-1 MDKAAQ
+1 MDKAEQ
-7 NQANNAAESSTAPN
+7 NQAENTVKNGTAPN
-21 TSGSASEADNPADAS
+21 TSAGNTSGNIPGNSPAGAS
-36 VRPETAAS
+36 VRPETTASETAPAAAS
-44 EGAAQNIT
+44 
-52 QSDSAQSEND
+52 SAE
-62 KPESAKQGS
+62 
-71 TAAEASPAVTSATT
+71 
-85 SPAEPSPAAS
+85 
-95 TPAGATALHVD
+95 ATALHVD
-106 AMRLDSTHSVYSTDL
+106 AVQIDSARLDSTHSVYSNDL

-148 RITRTTHHP
+148 RITRTTHHS
-157 RGKQGDPKA
+157 RGKGD
-166 DPQKAGSQKAGT
+166 QKAGAPKTGSQKAGA
-178 QKAGT
+178 QGN
-183 PGGPDGAAEIIDVGE
+183 PDGAAEMIDAEMIDAGE

-241 EERSSRPM
+241 EDRTSTPM

-269 QEPYDAYL
+269 QEPYDGYL

-289 ADYCIRLYLA
+289 ADYCVRLYLA

-321 RIVSFLAMIHLTTN
+321 RIVSFLAMIYMTAN

-396 VYPITGIGRVIAVV
+396 VYPVTGIGRVIAVV

-473 DYTLRE
+473 NYTLRE
-479 VVDEEGVH
+479 VVDEDGVH
-487 PVPSE
+487 PIPSE
-492 AEAARRAGFSTAS
+492 AEAARRAGS
-505 GFSAAGFAAAG
+505 SAAGFGATGFTAEG

-521 APGAAAAAS
+521 AS
-530 AEATSNAAQGAARAG
+530 EATSNTAPGAAPSAVQAG
-545 EPADSSASH
+545 EPADSSTSH
-554 EVAVR
+554 EVVVR

-575 IIREKFS
+575 IIREKFA
-582 LRSRKQ
+582 LRSRK

>member
-7 NQANNAAESSTAPN
+7 NQAENTVKNGTAPN
-21 TSGSASEADNPADAS
+21 ASAGNTAGNASGNTSRNIPGNISDS
-36 VRPETAAS
+36 TAAS
-44 EGAAQNIT
+44 
-52 QSDSAQSEND
+52 
-62 KPESAKQGS
+62 
-71 TAAEASPAVTSATT
+71 SPVN
-85 SPAEPSPAAS
+85 SPAESAS
-95 TPAGATALHVD
+95 AEATTPGMEAVQID
-106 AMRLDSTHSVYSTDL
+106 AVQIDSARLDSTHSVYSTDL

-157 RGKQGDPKA
+157 HGKGD
-166 DPQKAGSQKAGT
+166 QKAGT
-178 QKAGT
+178 QKAGS
-183 PGGPDGAAEIIDVGE
+183 PGGPDGDAEIIDAGE

-269 QEPYDAYL
+269 QEPYDGYL
-277 NIIQMILWGLFA
+277 NILQLILWGLFA

-321 RIVSFLAMIHLTTN
+321 RIVSFLAMIYMTAN

>member
-1 MDKAAQ
+1 MDKAEQ
-7 NQANNAAESSTAPN
+7 NQAENTVKNGTAPN
-21 TSGSASEADNPADAS
+21 TSEGNTSGNTSRNTPS
-36 VRPETAAS
+36 NTAANS
-44 EGAAQNIT
+44 PVN
-52 QSDSAQSEND
+52 
-62 KPESAKQGS
+62 
-71 TAAEASPAVTSATT
+71 SPAN
-85 SPAEPSPAAS
+85 SPAESVPAEAA
-95 TPAGATALHVD
+95 TPRMEAVQVD
-106 AMRLDSTHSVYSTDL
+106 AVQIDSARLDSTHSVYSTDL

-157 RGKQGDPKA
+157 HGKGD
-166 DPQKAGSQKAGT
+166 QKAGT
-178 QKAGT
+178 QGN
-183 PGGPDGAAEIIDVGE
+183 PDGDAEIIDAGE

-269 QEPYDAYL
+269 QEPYDGYL
-277 NIIQMILWGLFA
+277 NILQLILWGLFA

-321 RIVSFLAMIHLTTN
+321 RIVSFLAMIYMTAN

-479 VVDEEGVH
+479 VVDEDGVH

-516 FTAPA
+516 FTAPG
-521 APGAAAAAS
+521 APGTSGATAAAS
-530 AEATSNAAQGAARAG
+530 AEATSNTAQGAARAG
-545 EPADSSASH
+545 EPADSSTSH

-582 LRSRKQ
+582 LRSRK

>member
-1 MDKAAQ
+1 MDKVEQ
-7 NQANNAAESSTAPN
+7 NQAENTVKNGTAPN
-21 TSGSASEADNPADAS
+21 TSAGNISGNSPAGAS
-36 VRPETAAS
+36 VRPETTAS
-44 EGAAQNIT
+44 G
-52 QSDSAQSEND
+52 
-62 KPESAKQGS
+62 
-71 TAAEASPAVTSATT
+71 TAPAEASPAAA
-85 SPAEPSPAAS
+85 SPAE
-95 TPAGATALHVD
+95 ATALHVD
-106 AMRLDSTHSVYSTDL
+106 AVQIDSARLDSAHSVYSTDL

-157 RGKQGDPKA
+157 RGKSD
-166 DPQKAGSQKAGT
+166 QKAGTPNTGSQKAGT
-178 QKAGT
+178 QGN
-183 PGGPDGAAEIIDVGE
+183 PDDAAEIIDAGE
-198 PETHT
+198 PEKHT

-241 EERSSRPM
+241 EERSSTPM

-269 QEPYDAYL
+269 QEPYDGYL

-396 VYPITGIGRVIAVV
+396 VYPVTGIGRVIAVV

-479 VVDEEGVH
+479 VVDEDGVH
-487 PVPSE
+487 PIPSE
-492 AEAARRAGFSTAS
+492 AEAARRAGF
-505 GFSAAGFAAAG
+505 GAAG
-516 FTAPA
+516 FTAPGA
-521 APGAAAAAS
+521 AEPASAAASNTAPGAAR
-530 AEATSNAAQGAARAG
+530 TG
-545 EPADSSASH
+545 EPADSSTSH
-554 EVAVR
+554 EVAVS
-559 EQEPV
+559 EQEPI

-575 IIREKFS
+575 IIREKFA
-582 LRSRKQ
+582 LRSRK

>member
-21 TSGSASEADNPADAS
+21 TSGSASEADNPAGAS

-71 TAAEASPAVTSATT
+71 TAAEASPAVTSAAT
-85 SPAEPSPAAS
+85 SPAESSPAAS

-106 AMRLDSTHSVYSTDL
+106 AMRLDSSRAVYSTDL

-157 RGKQGDPKA
+157 RGKGD
-166 DPQKAGSQKAGT
+166 

-183 PGGPDGAAEIIDVGE
+183 PNTGSPKAGTQGNPDDAAEIIDAGE

-241 EERSSRPM
+241 EERSSTPM

-269 QEPYDAYL
+269 QEPYDGYL

-492 AEAARRAGFSTAS
+492 AEAARRTGFGTAGFSAT
-505 GFSAAGFAAAG
+505 GF
-516 FTAPA
+516 A
-521 APGAAAAAS
+521 APGASADAPNAAPTEES
-530 AEATSNAAQGAARAG
+530 AE
-545 EPADSSASH
+545 SSASH

-582 LRSRKQ
+582 LRSRK

>member
-1 MDKAAQ
+1 MDKAEQ
-7 NQANNAAESSTAPN
+7 NQAENTVKNGTAPNASVENNPAGASVCPETVASETTTSEAAAENTAKAGYTQSAPAESSAAK
-21 TSGSASEADNPADAS
+21 TSA
-36 VRPETAAS
+36 AAS
-44 EGAAQNIT
+44 
-52 QSDSAQSEND
+52 
-62 KPESAKQGS
+62 
-71 TAAEASPAVTSATT
+71 
-85 SPAEPSPAAS
+85 SPAEATTPGMEAAQ
-95 TPAGATALHVD
+95 VD
-106 AMRLDSTHSVYSTDL
+106 AVQIDSARLDSTHSVYSTDL

-157 RGKQGDPKA
+157 HGKGD
-166 DPQKAGSQKAGT
+166 

-183 PGGPDGAAEIIDVGE
+183 PKAGTQGNPDGAAEIIDAGE

-241 EERSSRPM
+241 EDRTSTPM

-269 QEPYDAYL
+269 QEPYDGYL

-451 LRQEISELRALLAR
+451 LHQEISELRALLAR
-465 EYARREAH
+465 EYARREAR

-479 VVDEEGVH
+479 VVDEDGVH

-492 AEAARRAGFSTAS
+492 AEAARRAGFS
-505 GFSAAGFAAAG
+505 AAGFAAAG
-516 FTAPA
+516 FTAPGAAEPASA
-521 APGAAAAAS
+521 APAAS
-530 AEATSNAAQGAARAG
+530 AEATSNTAPGAARAG
-545 EPADSSASH
+545 EPADSSTSH

-582 LRSRKQ
+582 LRSRK

>member
-1 MDKAAQ
+1 MDKAEQ
-7 NQANNAAESSTAPN
+7 NQTDNTVKNGTAPN
-21 TSGSASEADNPADAS
+21 TSGNTSGNIPGNSPVGASARPETVASETTASEAAAENTTKAGYTQSAPAESSAAKTS
-36 VRPETAAS
+36 AAAS
-44 EGAAQNIT
+44 
-52 QSDSAQSEND
+52 
-62 KPESAKQGS
+62 
-71 TAAEASPAVTSATT
+71 
-85 SPAEPSPAAS
+85 SPAE
-95 TPAGATALHVD
+95 ATAPGMEAVQVD
-106 AMRLDSTHSVYSTDL
+106 AVQIDSARLDSAHAVYSTDL

-157 RGKQGDPKA
+157 RGKGD
-166 DPQKAGSQKAGT
+166 

-183 PGGPDGAAEIIDVGE
+183 PNTGSPKAGTQGNPDDAAEIIDAGE

-218 RAPRTRLFRTLSKYR
+218 RTPRTRLFRTLSKYR

-241 EERSSRPM
+241 EDRTSTPM

-269 QEPYDAYL
+269 QEPYDGYL

-289 ADYCIRLYLA
+289 ADYCVRLYLA

-321 RIVSFLAMIHLTTN
+321 RIVSFLAMIHLTAN
-335 RQYKRLSELAVK
+335 RQYKRLSELGMK

-355 IIMFALAIYSVESSE
+355 IIMFALSIYSVESSE

-379 TAYWWT
+379 TAYWWM

-396 VYPITGIGRVIAVV
+396 VYPVTGIGRVIAVI
-410 VMLYGVGMV
+410 VMLYGGGLV

-426 ASWIIEKIGGRE
+426 ASWIIEKIGGVE
-438 EQEYPA
+438 EQEHPA

-451 LRQEISELRALLAR
+451 LRQEISELRALLAP

-473 DYTLRE
+473 DCRLRE

-492 AEAARRAGFSTAS
+492 AEAARRAGFS
-505 GFSAAGFAAAG
+505 AAAG
-516 FTAPA
+516 FTAPGTPG

-530 AEATSNAAQGAARAG
+530 AEATPNTAPGAARAG

>member
-21 TSGSASEADNPADAS
+21 TSGSASEADNPAGAS

-71 TAAEASPAVTSATT
+71 TAAEASPAVTSAAT
-85 SPAEPSPAAS
+85 SPAESSPAAS

-106 AMRLDSTHSVYSTDL
+106 AMRLDSSRAVYSTDL

-157 RGKQGDPKA
+157 HGKGD
-166 DPQKAGSQKAGT
+166 QKAGT

-183 PGGPDGAAEIIDVGE
+183 QGNPDGAAEIIDAGE

-479 VVDEEGVH
+479 VVDEDGVH

-492 AEAARRAGFSTAS
+492 AEAARHTGFGTAGFSAT
-505 GFSAAGFAAAG
+505 GFAAPSASAD
-516 FTAPA
+516 APNA
-521 APGAAAAAS
+521 APTEES
-530 AEATSNAAQGAARAG
+530 AE
-545 EPADSSASH
+545 SSTSH

-582 LRSRKQ
+582 LRSRK

>member
-1 MDKAAQ
+1 MDKAEQ
-7 NQANNAAESSTAPN
+7 NQAENTVKNGTAPN
-21 TSGSASEADNPADAS
+21 TSEGNTSGNTSRNTPS
-36 VRPETAAS
+36 NTAANS
-44 EGAAQNIT
+44 PVN
-52 QSDSAQSEND
+52 
-62 KPESAKQGS
+62 
-71 TAAEASPAVTSATT
+71 SPAN
-85 SPAEPSPAAS
+85 SPAESVPAEAA
-95 TPAGATALHVD
+95 TPRMEAVQVD
-106 AMRLDSTHSVYSTDL
+106 AVQIDSARLDSTHSVYSTDL

-157 RGKQGDPKA
+157 HGKGD
-166 DPQKAGSQKAGT
+166 QKAGT
-178 QKAGT
+178 QGN
-183 PGGPDGAAEIIDVGE
+183 PDGDAEIIDAGE

-241 EERSSRPM
+241 EERSSTPM

-321 RIVSFLAMIHLTTN
+321 RIVSFLAMIYMTAN

-479 VVDEEGVH
+479 VVDEDGVH

-516 FTAPA
+516 FTAPG
-521 APGAAAAAS
+521 APGTSGATAAAS
-530 AEATSNAAQGAARAG
+530 AEATSNTAQGAARAG
-545 EPADSSASH
+545 EPADSSTSH

-582 LRSRKQ
+582 LRSRK

>member
-1 MDKAAQ
+1 MDKAEQ
-7 NQANNAAESSTAPN
+7 NQAENTVKNGTAPN
-21 TSGSASEADNPADAS
+21 TSEGNTSGNISGDNPAGAS
-36 VRPETAAS
+36 VRPETTASETAPAAAS
-44 EGAAQNIT
+44 
-52 QSDSAQSEND
+52 
-62 KPESAKQGS
+62 P
-71 TAAEASPAVTSATT
+71 AEASSAAA
-85 SPAEPSPAAS
+85 SPAES
-95 TPAGATALHVD
+95 TALHVD
-106 AMRLDSTHSVYSTDL
+106 AVQIDSARLDSTHSVYSTDL

-157 RGKQGDPKA
+157 HGKGD
-166 DPQKAGSQKAGT
+166 

-183 PGGPDGAAEIIDVGE
+183 PGGPDGDAEIIDAGE

-269 QEPYDAYL
+269 QEPYDGYL
-277 NIIQMILWGLFA
+277 NILQLILWGLFA

-321 RIVSFLAMIHLTTN
+321 RIVSFLAMIYMTAN

-479 VVDEEGVH
+479 VVDEDGVH
-487 PVPSE
+487 PIPSE
-492 AEAARRAGFSTAS
+492 AEAARRTGFGTAGFSAT
-505 GFSAAGFAAAG
+505 GFAAAG

-545 EPADSSASH
+545 EPAESSASH

-582 LRSRKQ
+582 LRSRK

>member
-1 MDKAAQ
+1 MDKAEQ
-7 NQANNAAESSTAPN
+7 NQAENTVKNGTAPN
-21 TSGSASEADNPADAS
+21 TSEGNTSGNISGDNPAGAS
-36 VRPETAAS
+36 VRPETTAS
-44 EGAAQNIT
+44 ETAPAA
-52 QSDSAQSEND
+52 
-62 KPESAKQGS
+62 
-71 TAAEASPAVTSATT
+71 ASPAES
-85 SPAEPSPAAS
+85 
-95 TPAGATALHVD
+95 TALHVD
-106 AMRLDSTHSVYSTDL
+106 AVQIDSARLDSTHAVYSTDL

-157 RGKQGDPKA
+157 HGKGD
-166 DPQKAGSQKAGT
+166 QKAGT
-178 QKAGT
+178 QKAGS
-183 PGGPDGAAEIIDVGE
+183 PGGPDGDAEIIDAGE

-269 QEPYDAYL
+269 QEPYDGYL
-277 NIIQMILWGLFA
+277 NILQLILWGLFA

-321 RIVSFLAMIHLTTN
+321 RIVSFLAMIYMTAN

-479 VVDEEGVH
+479 VVDEDGVH
-487 PVPSE
+487 PVPLE
-492 AEAARRAGFSTAS
+492 AEAARRA

-516 FTAPA
+516 FTAPGAAEPASA
-521 APGAAAAAS
+521 APAAS

-545 EPADSSASH
+545 EPADSSTSH

-582 LRSRKQ
+582 LRSRK